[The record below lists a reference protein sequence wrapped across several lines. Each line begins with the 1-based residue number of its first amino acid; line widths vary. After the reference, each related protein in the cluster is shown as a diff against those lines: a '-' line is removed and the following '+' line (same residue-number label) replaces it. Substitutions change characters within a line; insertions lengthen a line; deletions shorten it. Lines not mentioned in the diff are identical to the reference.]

1 MVRNLSMDFLFS
13 SDLVLFNLSE
23 IIKKDAS
30 QKEYSLKLMK
40 PHASIYLNYMNL
52 RKKLKSSPFLVSV
65 CPFGISAYLQ
75 KNFHFQSKFGTTL

>member
-1 MVRNLSMDFLFS
+1 MDFLFS
-13 SDLVLFNLSE
+13 SDLVLFSLSE

-52 RKKLKSSPFLVSV
+52 CKKLKSSPFLVSV

-75 KNFHFQSKFGTTL
+75 KN